1 MMDHRHPR
9 RGLGRQRRTIDH
21 APKTVTTRRSYAN
34 VEKHAFAVAGESL
47 LPLPPSDSAAA
58 RGRAQHRAAAARPRA
73 GAQDWPPARSLARE
87 GGRRVLSRL
96 SPPHRA
102 FIGRVLRNTRR
113 RLHREGRPYAG
124 GVPARGSQVRRAGS
138 RADACLS
145 RQAIVRA
152 GARSRLCSWQ
162 RDLRPRGVAS
172 ALRRLCAREVD

>member
-1 MMDHRHPR
+1 VGENRLQSSLDGHVVPAR
-9 RGLGRQRRTIDH
+9 RGSAAGSHGGVPLHIDAPDLGVVFPT
-21 APKTVTTRRSYAN
+21 AS
-34 VEKHAFAVAGESL
+34 S
-47 LPLPPSDSAAA
+47 PSDSAAA

>member
-1 MMDHRHPR
+1 
-9 RGLGRQRRTIDH
+9 
-21 APKTVTTRRSYAN
+21 
-34 VEKHAFAVAGESL
+34 
-47 LPLPPSDSAAA
+47 
-58 RGRAQHRAAAARPRA
+58 
-73 GAQDWPPARSLARE
+73 
-87 GGRRVLSRL
+87 VLSRL